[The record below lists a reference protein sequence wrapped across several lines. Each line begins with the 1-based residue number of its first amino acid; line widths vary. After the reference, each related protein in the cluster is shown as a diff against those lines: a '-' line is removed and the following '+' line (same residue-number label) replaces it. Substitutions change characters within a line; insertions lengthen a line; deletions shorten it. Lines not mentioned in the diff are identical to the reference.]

1 MERETFVTS
10 SEIGILVL
18 DVLAG
23 VGALLVG
30 IGVLLG
36 MLALAKTLRRVNVT
50 LDGVDRQ
57 LDLLGTP
64 VSQTLGHV
72 DGIADTADRTLARLS
87 GVAESLEGVAASI
100 SQTADLA
107 KNALSPAIVNVGATV
122 TGISSGLRRLVT
134 GKNSTNQPP
143 QE

>member
-1 MERETFVTS
+1 MTS
-10 SEIGILVL
+10 TEIGMLVL
-18 DVLAG
+18 DVLTG

-30 IGVLLG
+30 LGVLIG

-50 LDGVDRQ
+50 LDGVDQQ
-57 LDLLGTP
+57 LETLGRP
-64 VSQTLGHV
+64 VAKTLGHI
-72 DGIADTADRTLARLS
+72 DGIADTADQTLSRLG
-87 GVAESLEGVAASI
+87 GVVQSLEDVAGSV
-100 SQTADLA
+100 SQTAALA

-134 GKNSTNQPP
+134 GKNSTDQPQ